1 MNVSHWDY
9 IPFSKW
15 ESYDYDAIPMG
26 LFESATLWLKLDTH
40 AQFDP
45 RGNMSNVATSAR
57 HAYVHRF
64 PFICIFQTFVDDS
77 TESEVTGFSSHFQLH

>member
-1 MNVSHWDY
+1 MERSILLKTIQQHKKNTQSLTMPCVCAPETHRTVNVSHWDY

-45 RGNMSNVATSAR
+45 
-57 HAYVHRF
+57 
-64 PFICIFQTFVDDS
+64 
-77 TESEVTGFSSHFQLH
+77 